1 MMMANQRRPLARTGL
16 VIITIA
22 VGALVFWLMR
32 HKSPLPV
39 DLASVDRGSI
49 AVTVSDDGITSVHDV
64 YTVAAPVAGRVMRID
79 AEVGD
84 KVVAG
89 RSVVAHLAPAGAGFL
104 DERSRAMA
112 QASLR
117 AAAAQHDA
125 AIAETRRADS
135 ALQLARRD
143 FDRIAPLAERG
154 TVSRATLDR
163 SRATRDEAGAALAT
177 ARANASAAEN
187 AESVARAQLATPAG
201 GDGSG
206 TVTVRAPVSGAVLRI
221 IQKSEAVVAAGASL
235 IEIGDPTGDLEVVV
249 DLLSSDAVKVRPG
262 ARVNIEDWGGPEPLV
277 GRVRLVEPFGFLKVS
292 ALGVEEQRVNV
303 RIDLVGDRSSHA
315 LLGHGYRVVARIVT
329 DEAANVVRVPVNALV
344 RTGQD
349 WSVFISDHGKARRR
363 KVQIGLMNDE
373 FAEVRGGLVPGEQ
386 VVLFPG
392 ESIVDGS
399 ALTER
404 GNAAPD

>member
-1 MMMANQRRPLARTGL
+1 MANQRRPLARTGL

-49 AVTVSDDGITSVHDV
+49 AATVSDDGITSVHDV
-64 YTVAAPVAGRVMRID
+64 YAVAAPVAGRVMRID

-89 RSVVAHLAPAGAGFL
+89 RSIVAHLAPAGVGFL

-117 AAAAQHDA
+117 AATAQHDA
-125 AIAETRRADS
+125 AIAEGRRADA

-143 FDRIAPLAERG
+143 FDRIVPLATRG

-163 SRATRDEAGAALAT
+163 SRATRDEAAAALAT

-221 IQKSEAVVAAGASL
+221 IQKSEAVVAAGAPL
-235 IEIGDPTGDLEVVV
+235 IEIGDPTGDLEVVA

-262 ARVNIEDWGGPEPLV
+262 ARVSIEDWGGPRPLV

-303 RIDLVGDRSSHA
+303 RIDLVGDRNSHA

-349 WSVFISDHGKARRR
+349 WSVFVADGGKARRR
-363 KVQIGLMNDE
+363 KVNIGLMNDE
-373 FAEVRGGLVPGEQ
+373 FAKVRGGLEPGEK

-392 ESIVDGS
+392 ETIVDGS
-399 ALTER
+399 SLTER

>member
-1 MMMANQRRPLARTGL
+1 MANQRRSFARTGL
-16 VIITIA
+16 VITTIA
-22 VGALVFWLMR
+22 VGVLVFWLMR

-49 AVTVSDDGITSVHDV
+49 AATVSDDGIATVHDV
-64 YTVAAPVAGRVMRID
+64 YTVATPVAGRVMRID

-89 RSVVAHLAPAGAGFL
+89 RTVVAHLAPAGVGFL

-112 QASLR
+112 QAALR
-117 AAAAQHDA
+117 AATAQHDA
-125 AIAETRRADS
+125 AIAESRRADA

-143 FDRIAPLAERG
+143 FDRIAPLATRG

-163 SRATRDEAGAALAT
+163 SRATRDEASATLAT
-177 ARANASAAEN
+177 ARANATAAEN

-201 GDGSG
+201 GDARG
-206 TVTVRAPVSGAVLRI
+206 TVTVRAPVTGAVLRI
-221 IQKSEAVVAAGASL
+221 IQKSEAVVPAGAPL
-235 IEIGDPTGDLEVVV
+235 IEIGDPAGDLEVVV

-262 ARVNIEDWGGPEPLV
+262 ARVSIEDWGGPGPLV

-303 RIDLVGDRSSHA
+303 RIDLVGDRNSHA
-315 LLGHGYRVVARIVT
+315 LLGHGYRVVARIVS

-344 RTGQD
+344 RAGQD
-349 WSVFISDHGKARRR
+349 WSVFVSDDGRARRR
-363 KVQIGLMNDE
+363 KVDIGLMNDE
-373 FAEVRGGLVPGEQ
+373 FAEVRGGLTPGVK

-392 ESIVDGS
+392 ESIAEGS
-399 ALTER
+399 KLTER
-404 GNAAPD
+404 GSAAPN

>member
-404 GNAAPD
+404 GNAASD